1 MSRDMA
7 PPFGRGEYEETAGVF
22 DHLVGK
28 EWVFEDLDYSASSS
42 NLGAKPARSGK
53 YVTCRLVKNGGAAAL
68 LPKRLVQFST
78 TAGADKS
85 GAVVTGYVTTTAG
98 RGFPVDEF
106 LPSAGAP
113 VGSYFYIVVRGPATV
128 LTDIA
133 AVEGNVIGVGEP
145 VVALTAATS
154 GATTA
159 GRVSLQSIT
168 GTTATALI
176 NQIQNLVGRALTAS
190 TTGYTNSDLLIDVG
204 RIA

>member
-1 MSRDMA
+1 MSRDA
-7 PPFGRGEYEETAGVF
+7 SPPFGRGEYEETSGVF
-22 DHLVGK
+22 DYLVGK
-28 EWVFEDLDYSASSS
+28 EYVFEDLDYSAAST
-42 NLGAKPARSGK
+42 NVGAKPARSGK
-53 YVTCRLVKNGGAAAL
+53 SVTVRLVKNNSGGVL

-78 TAGADKS
+78 TAGPDQN
-85 GAVVTGYVTTTAG
+85 GAVVTGYTTTTAA

-106 LPSAGAP
+106 VPSGGVPNGA
-113 VGSYFYIVVRGPATV
+113 YFYVVVRGPAKV

-133 AVEGNVIGVGEP
+133 AVEGNVIAVGDP

-159 GRVSLQSIT
+159 GRVSIQSIT

-190 TTGYTNSDLLIDVG
+190 TTGYTNSDLLVEVG